1 MTAITLQSTASHE
14 DVRSLEYMFLVV
26 YTLIDD
32 LYVTLVPE
40 AVKRRSQYGRI
51 ELSDSEVLTLSVMQE
66 ALSMDS
72 EESFFRFIR
81 RNYLYL
87 FPHLVSRDRYNR
99 RRTALTPVAL
109 LFFRHVA
116 AFFHSRAEHLIVDS
130 APVET
135 ATFVRSQSASVSMP
149 EAAYGYIPS
158 KKRPFFGFRLHGLI
172 TQEGAFIDFMLSPAD
187 VDERTVAKTLLA
199 PYGGHDILGD
209 NGYSGTPMA
218 VSALRHGYALWTS
231 PKQSQAP
238 ASREDACWRR
248 WLRSKR
254 DLVETVFAMLSNQF
268 KLETTRALSL
278 LGLKARVAAKLL
290 AFNMSLFVN
299 HLLGRDLLAVKSLYL

>member
-1 MTAITLQSTASHE
+1 MTTVTLQSTALLEERRSIE
-14 DVRSLEYMFLVV
+14 DTFILL
-26 YTLIDD
+26 YTLVDD
-32 LYVTLVPE
+32 LYQELVPE
-40 AVKRRSQYGRI
+40 TVKARSQHERI
-51 ELSDSEVLTLSVMQE
+51 EFSDSEVLTLSLMQE

-87 FPHLVSRDRYNR
+87 FPKMISRDRYNR
-99 RRTALTPVAL
+99 RRMALTQVAL
-109 LFFRHVA
+109 LLFRKLA
-116 AFFHSRAEHLIVDS
+116 SFFHSRALHLIVDS

-135 ATFVRSQSASVSMP
+135 AAFVRSQSASVSMS

-158 KKRPFFGFRLHGLI
+158 KKRHFFGFRLHGLL

-187 VDERTVAKTLLA
+187 VDERTVAKVLLA
-199 PYGGHDILGD
+199 PYGGHYILGD

-254 DLVETVFAMLSNQF
+254 DLVETVFSMLSGQF

>member
-1 MTAITLQSTASHE
+1 MTAITSQSTHLHE

-26 YTLIDD
+26 YTLVDD
-32 LYVTLVPE
+32 LYNGLVPE
-40 AVKRRSQYGRI
+40 AVKRRSQYERI
-51 ELSDSEVLTLSVMQE
+51 EFSDSEVLTLSLMQE

-81 RNYLYL
+81 HNYLYL
-87 FPHLVSRDRYNR
+87 FPKLVSRDRYNR
-99 RRTALTPVAL
+99 RRLALMPVTL
-109 LFFRHVA
+109 MLFRHVA
-116 AFFHSRAEHLIVDS
+116 AFFRSRAEHLIVDS

-135 ATFVRSQSASVSMP
+135 AAFVRSQSASVSMP

-158 KKRPFFGFRLHGLI
+158 KKRHFFGFRLHGLI
-172 TQEGAFIDFMLSPAD
+172 TQEGALVDFVLSPAN
-187 VDERTVAKTLLA
+187 VDERMVAQVLLA
-199 PYGGHDILGD
+199 RCGGHYVLGD
-209 NGYSGTPMA
+209 NGYSGAAMA
-218 VSALRHGYALWTS
+218 ISAQRHGYALWVS

-238 ASREDACWRR
+238 ASREAACWRR

-254 DLVETVFAMLSNQF
+254 DMVETVFSILADQF